1 MTIHEAQRSGARVVI
16 GFAGQ
21 SGTGK
26 TYTALLFAYG
36 LAGCDGKKMG
46 FLDTENRRG
55 SLYADILPD
64 GDKFLMSDMVAP
76 FHPRRYVEAIR
87 EFEKAGVEVLV
98 IDSISHEWEGQ
109 GGCADIA
116 QYGDYTDEEFANGKW
131 CEKNPKR
138 ARWDIA
144 KREHQK
150 FINCLLQCK
159 MDVVVCLRAKEK
171 SKIEPNGDVTSI
183 GIQPICEK
191 NFSFEATALLLMQD
205 EGSSQKV
212 IRCPKALKPYLGRA
226 DNYIG
231 IQDGL
236 SVREWL
242 RGGTP
247 MSPVDRARA
256 ALLGSSEE
264 KRNEIWK
271 GLTKDVQDAL
281 KADGTVEKLKGGA
294 K

>member
-1 MTIHEAQRSGARVVI
+1 MTIHEAQRQGARVVI

-36 LAGCDGKKMG
+36 LAGCDGKRMG

-64 GDKFLMSDMVAP
+64 GDKFLMSDMTAP

-109 GGCADIA
+109 GGCSDLA

-131 CEKNPKR
+131 CEKVQKR

-171 SKIEPNGDVTSI
+171 SKIEPNGDVSSL

-212 IRCPKALKPYLGRA
+212 IRCPKQLKPYLGRA
-226 DNYIG
+226 DDYIG

-271 GLTKDVQDAL
+271 GLTKDVQEAL
-281 KADGTVEKLKGGA
+281 RADGTVEKLKGGT